1 MSIFQKDCPQC
12 AASHAVYAL
21 RCPCG
26 YCFDPEQMEGTVQ
39 MLELVAQEEQLYLD
53 YLSARLEQA
62 RNAARAAVTDL
73 STARSD
79 RYFTDQAAAAMETLR
94 SVEAELAAQT
104 QKVDETL
111 QAVASALAREPQMP
125 IGRTVRPAQPSR
137 PGEPP
142 LRPVSGRPVEAS
154 PSRTPPTVT
163 AGAPVNGHGPG
174 AGFRMLQAETAARA
188 LEQARADAPRHC
200 PRCTARV
207 VLAAAHCPLCR
218 FPLSANQTRAPAGHS
233 ATGAFAG
240 RRPADLLKQA

>member
-94 SVEAELAAQT
+94 SVEATLAAQGR
-104 QKVDETL
+104 KVDQTL
-111 QAVASALAREPQMP
+111 QAVAAAMACEPQMP
-125 IGRTVRPAQPSR
+125 SARTLRPSR
-137 PGEPP
+137 PGGSPP
-142 LRPVSGRPVEAS
+142 RPISGGPVEAL
-154 PSRTPPTVT
+154 PSRTPPTAT
-163 AGAPVNGHGPG
+163 AGAPAASHRPG
-174 AGFRMLQAETAARA
+174 AGFRMLQADHAARV
-188 LEQARADAPRHC
+188 LEQTRVDAPRHC
-200 PRCTARV
+200 PRCTARAAF
-207 VLAAAHCPLCR
+207 AAACCALCG
-218 FPLSANQTRAPAGHS
+218 FPLSGNKTRAPAGHS
-233 ATGAFAG
+233 TADPFAG